1 MCTYLTE
8 KITVDG
14 SGKGATGW
22 FTATEAT
29 VYVDHPVHAPYGH
42 TVNIDLLNT
51 ALGASARVALEL
63 TEETAL
69 ALADA
74 IRRAV
79 ASAPLGIASKDQWNP
94 LGSGSSSRSADTDT
108 AAITGY
114 VGEPEKSSSGD
125 AKTASPL
132 DKSAPMQK
140 AEPAPVSTSA
150 RTSSSKSQAS

>member
-8 KITVDG
+8 KIPVDG
-14 SGKGATGW
+14 SGKGAAGW
-22 FTATEAT
+22 FTATDAT

-42 TVNIDLLNT
+42 TVNIDLLNP

-79 ASAPLGIASKDQWNP
+79 SNAPVGIASRDQ
-94 LGSGSSSRSADTDT
+94 
-108 AAITGY
+108 
-114 VGEPEKSSSGD
+114 
-125 AKTASPL
+125 
-132 DKSAPMQK
+132 
-140 AEPAPVSTSA
+140 
-150 RTSSSKSQAS
+150 